1 MPSTDDRPNILLLMT
16 DEHRGDALGIEG
28 HPVLQTPYL
37 DSIGGGGFHFRRAYS
52 ASPVCVPAR
61 RTLMT
66 GTKASTHGVFM
77 NYNTHLDLPT
87 LPGTLSQNGYQ
98 THWWASSTCIHF
110 ASFTASIRR
119 TGQTALNRTTRR
131 KPTTTT
137 RHSCWRTAC
146 MAQILRWRTEPMPMA
161 GWPGLSI

>member
-77 NYNTHLDLPT
+77 NYDTRLDLPT

-98 THWWASSTCIHF
+98 THLVGKLHLHPLRKLYGFDSSDWADGPEQDDTSKTHNDY
-110 ASFTASIRR
+110 
-119 TGQTALNRTTRR
+119 QTFLLENGVYG
-131 KPTTTT
+131 
-137 RHSCWRTAC
+137 
-146 MAQILRWRTEPMPMA
+146 QILLRRTEPMTMA